1 MSTVQARARP
11 EQERRRSVPVLRHAV
26 AAGGLI
32 QRLEPPLGRPTS
44 LVEPRFSGVG
54 LTLGGVFAAASL
66 LPSLLPRP
74 SVVQGVI
81 SGVSL
86 AVGYGTGTAA
96 AATCRYLGV
105 PEPRGRLRE
114 GLVGASVAVCVGLLF
129 LAAWKQVG
137 WQNDIRRLY
146 GMPPIG
152 PQGWPV
158 VAAVTV
164 LVAVALLLLGRVV
177 GAAFRTVRRALG
189 RLLPRR
195 LATLLGGAVVV
206 VVCWALFTGVL
217 VNGFFAGANAL
228 FAPSDQVVSADSTP
242 PTARVRS
249 GGPGSL
255 VSYDDLGAE
264 GRSFVSG
271 GPSVEDIDA
280 VTGGGARLPVRVYV
294 GLRSADTVQERADLV
309 LAELKRTGAFE
320 RKVLV
325 LATTTGTGYL
335 DSNGT
340 DPLEYLWNGDT
351 AIAGVQYS
359 YLPSWISLLA
369 DQDTVQATSQAV
381 FTTVHRYWSTLPE
394 SSRPK
399 LYLYGLSLGAYG
411 VESILGSINLL
422 NEPIDGALLV
432 GPPFVSPVHDQLTAE
447 RDPGSP
453 ASLPVYGQGRTVRFA
468 SEQEGAARTP
478 GPWGPTRVVYLQHA
492 SDPVVFFDSD
502 LAFAPPQWLSDGQRG
517 PDVSPRMGWFPMV
530 TMVQVLLDLPGAGSV
545 PMGYGH
551 LYSAPANERAWVAI
565 TQPPGWDSAGLTRLA
580 RVLAGRPHPYGTS
593 SVTIAP

>member
-1 MSTVQARARP
+1 MTTLHTPARP
-11 EQERRRSVPVLRHAV
+11 EEDRRRRVPRLRRAA
-26 AAGGLI
+26 AAGAFI
-32 QRLEPPLGRPTS
+32 QRLELPLGRPTR
-44 LVEPRFSGVG
+44 VADARFSGVG
-54 LTLGGVFAAASL
+54 LVVGGIFVAASL

-86 AVGYGTGTAA
+86 VAGYGVGTAGA
-96 AATCRYLGV
+96 ALLAYLGV
-105 PEPRGRLRE
+105 PAPRGRLRE
-114 GLVGASVAVCVGLLF
+114 ALVGAAVAVCVGLLIVST
-129 LAAWKQVG
+129 WKQVG
-137 WQNDIRRLY
+137 WQNDIRLLY

-152 PQGWPV
+152 PDGWPL
-158 VAAVTV
+158 VAAVTL
-164 LVAVALLLLGRVV
+164 LVAAVLLLLGRSL
-177 GAAFRTVRRALG
+177 AALFGVLRRRLG
-189 RLLPRR
+189 RLMPRR
-195 LATLLGGAVVV
+195 LANLLGGVVV
-206 VVCWALFTGVL
+206 TVVVWALFSGVL
-217 VNGFFAGANAL
+217 VTGFFAGANAL
-228 FAPSDQVVSADSTP
+228 FAPSDHVVSPGTSA
-242 PTARVRS
+242 PTAPVRS

-255 VSYDDLGAE
+255 VRWTTLGAE
-264 GRSFVSG
+264 GRGFVSG
-271 GPSVEDIDA
+271 GPTVADINA

-294 GLRSADTVQERADLV
+294 GLRSADTVDERARLV
-309 LAELKRTGAFE
+309 LDELKRTGAFD

-335 DSNGT
+335 DRNGT

-369 DQDTVQATSQAV
+369 DQEAVQQTSQAV

-394 SSRPK
+394 TSRPK
-399 LYLYGLSLGAYG
+399 LYLYGLSLGSYG

-422 NEPIDGALLV
+422 NEPIDGALLA
-432 GPPFVSPVHDQLTAE
+432 GPPFVSPVHAQLVAD

-453 ASLPVYGQGRTVRFA
+453 AWLPVYGGGRTVRFS
-468 SEQEGAARTP
+468 SEQDGLSRTV

-502 LAFAPPQWLSDGQRG
+502 LAFAPPQWLRDGQRG
-517 PDVSPRMGWFPMV
+517 PDVSPRMGWFPVV

-551 LYSAPANERAWVAI
+551 LYSGPANERAWVAI
-565 TQPPGWDSAGLTRLA
+565 TEPPRWDTAGLQRLA
-580 RVLAGRPHPYGTS
+580 TVLAGRPHPYG
-593 SVTIAP
+593 